1 MKLSA
6 IESKVISAG
15 VVIAS
20 LAVLAMMLV
29 GAGDALF
36 TFAGQPIPGALELA
50 ELLMVLVVFLALPDA
65 EARGRH
71 IVIDI
76 VTSRL
81 PKYFSRP
88 LAVFSAALSLIF
100 YGAMMWQAWRLFA
113 ASWAIRE
120 TTSGLVHFPV
130 YPAKA
135 LFALGL
141 TAVTVICLLNLFGPA
156 LKRGSPATPELRT

>member
-6 IESKVISAG
+6 IESKVVGAG
-15 VVIAS
+15 IVVAS
-20 LAVLAMMLV
+20 LAVFFMMLI
-29 GAGDALF
+29 GAGDAFF
-36 TFAGQPIPGALELA
+36 TFAGHPIPGSLELA

-65 EARGRH
+65 EARGKH

-81 PKYFSRP
+81 PKSFSRA
-88 LAVFSAALSLIF
+88 LAVFGAALSLIF

-113 ASWAIRE
+113 GSWAIRE
-120 TTSGLVHFPV
+120 ATSGLVHFPV

-141 TAVTVICLLNLFGPA
+141 TAVTAICLLNLFGST
-156 LKRGSPATPELRT
+156 LKRAGSAAPEL

>member
-1 MKLSA
+1 MKLST
-6 IESKVISAG
+6 IESKVVGAG
-15 VVIAS
+15 VVVAS
-20 LAVLAMMLV
+20 LAVFVMMLV
-29 GAGDALF
+29 GAGDAFF
-36 TFAGQPIPGALELA
+36 TFAGHPIPGALELA

-65 EARGRH
+65 EARGKH

-76 VTSRL
+76 VTTRL
-81 PKYFSRP
+81 PKSLSRP
-88 LAVFSAALSLIF
+88 LAWFSAALSLIF

-113 ASWAIRE
+113 GSWAIRE

-141 TAVTVICLLNLFGPA
+141 TAVTAICLLNLLGSR
-156 LKRGSPATPELRT
+156 LKRAGPATPEL